1 MNECIFAGSFDPW
14 HNGHEDRV
22 KNALKIFDKV
32 HIVILKNDKKKNF
45 WFNVNE
51 RKTLIEKSMIDYK
64 DRVIV
69 SCCEEKMLHDV
80 CHDKKIF
87 NVFRGI
93 KAGRTLDEEI
103 RIKIAT
109 NYMSKNEYNEEILFV
124 YDVTSED
131 DFRGSS
137 IIKALAMHNKDFSS
151 LVPPQIIDDITK
163 RAKEYK

>member
-14 HNGHEDRV
+14 HNGHEDRL

-32 HIVILKNDKKKNF
+32 HIVVVKNENKKNY
-45 WFNVNE
+45 WFNETE
-51 RKTLIEKSMIDYK
+51 REELIKKSTIQFE
-64 DRVIV
+64 DRVTV
-69 SCCEEKMLHDV
+69 SCGGTKMLQDV
-80 CHDKKIF
+80 CHDMQIF

-93 KAGRTLDEEI
+93 KAGRTFDEEI

-109 NYMSKNEYNEEILFV
+109 NYMAKQEYNEEIFFI

-137 IIKALAMHNKDFSS
+137 IIKKIVLNNKDISS
-151 LVPPQIIDDITK
+151 LVPHQIVNDI
-163 RAKEYK
+163 KERSKKYV